1 MMLNKI
7 NCLSKLRHICGHKCV
22 ARLSTVSNK
31 RITRLPTDTEV
42 SKSELSSEGNESLIN
57 TRVVNRNPRNL
68 EQLLLEQ
75 KPLGFELDLPE
86 RHFWNK

>member
-1 MMLNKI
+1 M
-7 NCLSKLRHICGHKCV
+7 
-22 ARLSTVSNK
+22 ARLSTISNI
-31 RITRLPTDTEV
+31 RITRLPTDIEV

-57 TRVVNRNPRNL
+57 TRIVNRNPRNL